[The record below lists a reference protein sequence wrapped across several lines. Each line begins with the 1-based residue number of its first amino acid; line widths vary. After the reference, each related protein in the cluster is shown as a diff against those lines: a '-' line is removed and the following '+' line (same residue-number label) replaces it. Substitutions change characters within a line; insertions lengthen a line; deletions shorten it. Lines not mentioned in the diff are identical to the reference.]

1 MKTAQNGYVRYFV
14 VLKKAA
20 YSLKTLSTDRNFAV
34 NSNLVENTSGHEFK
48 LVNNPSSSSERN
60 DVGDVVWISQ
70 LELNSLA
77 YCSVLSLVEDSTER
91 TNQLMETVSLNTVPE
106 RTSKI

>member
-14 VLKKAA
+14 VFRKAA
-20 YSLKTLSTDRNFAV
+20 YSLKNLSTDRNFAV
-34 NSNLVENTSGHEFK
+34 NSNPVENTSGHEFK
-48 LVNNPSSSSERN
+48 LVNNPPSSSKRN
-60 DVGDVVWISQ
+60 DVGDVAWISE

-77 YCSVLSLVEDSTER
+77 YCSVLSLVEGSTER
-91 TNQLMETVSLNTVPE
+91 TNQLMETMSLKTFPD

>member
-1 MKTAQNGYVRYFV
+1 MTGLLIIHEVQVNEMMSV
-14 VLKKAA
+14 
-20 YSLKTLSTDRNFAV
+20 TLF
-34 NSNLVENTSGHEFK
+34 ENTSGHEFK

-60 DVGDVVWISQ
+60 DVGDVVWISE

-77 YCSVLSLVEDSTER
+77 YCSFLSLVEGSTER
-91 TNQLMETVSLNTVPE
+91 TNQLMETMSLKTFPD

>member
-1 MKTAQNGYVRYFV
+1 MTGLLIIHEVQVNEMMSV
-14 VLKKAA
+14 
-20 YSLKTLSTDRNFAV
+20 TLF
-34 NSNLVENTSGHEFK
+34 ENTSGHEFK

-60 DVGDVVWISQ
+60 DVADVVWISE

-77 YCSVLSLVEDSTER
+77 YCSVLSSVEDSTER
-91 TNQLMETVSLNTVPE
+91 TNQLMETMSLKTFPD